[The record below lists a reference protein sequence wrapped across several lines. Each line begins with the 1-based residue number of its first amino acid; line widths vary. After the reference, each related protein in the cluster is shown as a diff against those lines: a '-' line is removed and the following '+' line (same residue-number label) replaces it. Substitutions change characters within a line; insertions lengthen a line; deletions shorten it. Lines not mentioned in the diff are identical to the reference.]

1 MSRIYKIC
9 EQAVWRAAESTG
21 HFRGSP
27 ADARDGFIHFSTAAP
42 LAETRAKHFAGASD
56 LMLVALGGCT
66 AYDVVNILTKKRK
79 ALTSLDIEISAEQE
93 SDPPW
98 TYRKI
103 HMVYALRGKGLDEK
117 SVADAI
123 DLSKNKYCSVGATLA
138 AAAEITY
145 EFTIEEDK

>member
-1 MSRIYKIC
+1 MGTVRIKWLEKLQFVGIDSSKHSVVMSSQNEENGTGMKP
-9 EQAVWRAAESTG
+9 AE
-21 HFRGSP
+21 
-27 ADARDGFIHFSTAAP
+27 
-42 LAETRAKHFAGASD
+42 

-79 ALTSLDIEISAEQE
+79 KLTGLEVSISSEQE

-123 DLSKNKYCSVGATLA
+123 ELSKNKYCSVGATLA
-138 AAAEITY
+138 AAAKITY
-145 EFTIEEDK
+145 EFTIEEDT

>member
-1 MSRIYKIC
+1 MGTVHIKWLEKLQFVGIDSSKHSVVMSSQDK
-9 EQAVWRAAESTG
+9 ENGTGMKPAE
-21 HFRGSP
+21 
-27 ADARDGFIHFSTAAP
+27 
-42 LAETRAKHFAGASD
+42 

-79 ALTSLDIEISAEQE
+79 TLTGLDIEVSAEQE

-103 HMVYALRGKGLDEK
+103 HMAYALRGKGLDEK

-145 EFTIEEDK
+145 EFTIEEDE